1 MVLLYRRRDGTTGE
15 RRFMRSSVF
24 ICCLAILERRN
35 AMPTESASQALSI
48 LRDGSQF
55 QWYVIPL
62 FALVVY
68 VYAVEVERRNWN
80 LVFAGLAFW
89 GMDWFNE
96 IWNGLVFHFTQVAP
110 VWGAPGKT
118 AFLILIGLNIEICFM
133 FAIAG
138 ITFSKMLPADKKMKV
153 LGIPNRLLFAVAGS
167 IFCVFVEVL
176 LNAANALTWDY
187 SWWGA
192 GAPWLIFLIGYL
204 PFFLVAFWV
213 HDMESVRKKA
223 ITVGSILGFD
233 LLCLVVFAG
242 ILGWI

>member
-1 MVLLYRRRDGTTGE
+1 MQ
-15 RRFMRSSVF
+15 
-24 ICCLAILERRN
+24 
-35 AMPTESASQALSI
+35 TESATQALAI

-80 LVFAGLAFW
+80 LVLAGLAFW

-96 IWNGLVFHFTQVAP
+96 IWNALVFHFTNFAP

-118 AFLILIGLNIEICFM
+118 AYLIFIGLNIEICFM

-138 ITFSKMLPADKKMKV
+138 VTFGKMLLSDKKV
-153 LGIPNRLLFAVAGS
+153 RILGIPNRLFIAIGGS
-167 IFCVFVEVL
+167 VFCVFVEVL
-176 LNAANALTWDY
+176 LNTSGVLTWEY
-187 SWWGA
+187 RWWNKS
-192 GAPWLIFLIGYL
+192 APWLIFLIGYL
-204 PFFLVAFWV
+204 PFFLVSFWV
-213 HDMESVRKKA
+213 HDMQSVRKKA
-223 ITVGSILGFD
+223 AVIGVIYGVDIVSM
-233 LLCLVVFAG
+233 LVFGA